1 MNFPKKISPDRI
13 RDSIVEVKYASSIPF
28 QVLIG
33 FFYNSLDDT
42 YIYTN
47 QPISSSQINPQISL
61 SNEIAIFGGQN
72 FFFTDKIKIQL
83 QPNSLIFNCI
93 NEYIGWD
100 EYRLEIEKTLKQFF
114 TLKDI
119 EKYTR
124 IGVRYVSE
132 YPEMDIKNCVK
143 FDFTFGL
150 SEVKSDTYLFRSE
163 FIWDEH
169 RVILNLQHKAPVL
182 KTKVDKNKAEITS
195 VPVSIIDIDVIADK
209 LEINNLEKLM
219 EYIDKVHQ
227 NEKEIFFKILKDDF
241 LKSLKLEY

>member
-1 MNFPKKISPDRI
+1 
-13 RDSIVEVKYASSIPF
+13 
-28 QVLIG
+28 
-33 FFYNSLDDT
+33 
-42 YIYTN
+42 
-47 QPISSSQINPQISL
+47 
-61 SNEIAIFGGQN
+61 
-72 FFFTDKIKIQL
+72 
-83 QPNSLIFNCI
+83 
-93 NEYIGWD
+93 
-100 EYRLEIEKTLKQFF
+100 
-114 TLKDI
+114 
-119 EKYTR
+119 
-124 IGVRYVSE
+124 
-132 YPEMDIKNCVK
+132 MDIKNCVK